1 MLGNNL
7 GTNLVTILGTILGTI
22 FFLQNQAPGY
32 QKSAFSWPIPI
43 TIWWLTS
50 YPTNHMPAM
59 LSEANWKPLHS
70 PFTKPWL
77 SESHNFY
84 YSTFQDPG
92 WYFFTYFI
100 KYVSWAW
107 TSTWYDLVRW
117 FLFLVHIRG
126 SAPPCLQSHIT
137 SRISPIV
144 VHYPDWRLMQ
154 GSVDRI
160 KSINNNSRHSIR
172 RWYIRIMR
180 Q

>member
-1 MLGNNL
+1 MRSRSWSLATL
-7 GTNLVTILGTILGTI
+7 LKWTRVSKDMRALLVGQSPSPFGDWHHIPPII
-22 FFLQNQAPGY
+22 CQQCWVR
-32 QKSAFSWPIPI
+32 SW
-43 TIWWLTS
+43 
-50 YPTNHMPAM
+50 
-59 LSEANWKPLHS
+59 SEANWKPLHS
-70 PFTKPWL
+70 SFTKPWL

-92 WYFFTYFI
+92 WYFLTFFI

-107 TSTWYDLVRW
+107 TSTWYDQVRW